1 MQILEDEHI
10 VEPGQTFMFIRIHM
24 FTVEEEQ
31 LDLIHDLPEALGFA
45 NTTGIQTDVVAPAYG
60 RVEQPQQKR
69 SRRCGLAAAKGH
81 AAVRRLKV
89 QIVDGQRVI
98 QRFRGLEPCGGRAVA
113 GFGVETPAAVQ
124 RTAAYTDQ
132 RHHAA
137 AVMIDAMAAQRVYG
151 QKRAH
156 G

>member
-31 LDLIHDLPEALGFA
+31 FDLIHDLPEALGFA

-81 AAVRRLKV
+81 AAAG
-89 QIVDGQRVI
+89 IVIKQ
-98 QRFRGLEPCGGRAVA
+98 AVA
-113 GFGVETPAAVQ
+113 VHDAHDFFHGHAFSGHFPRLGGAAFHAEAAIRAD
-124 RTAAYTDQ
+124 RTIPVVNIAGLDHGTVRANPFASAAP
-132 RHHAA
+132 HA
-137 AVMIDAMAAQRVYG
+137 
-151 QKRAH
+151 
-156 G
+156 